1 MLAGMSRHTVLTVA
15 ALLVA
20 CSSGSPIASS
30 SPTALV
36 TATRAAS
43 AATPSPTVS
52 PEPTLA
58 PREIPQVPALEPD
71 PQRERA
77 QITIDVEERPGQPWE
92 AAAFIVTRPAV
103 DAAYRAQ
110 VASAFGVTGDGI
122 VGAAPDG
129 TAPWRLWFDAKG
141 VLAMNERTGDVLF
154 FGPNIDDGAAP
165 SGPAVHDPGGDQ
177 VKLLTHLG
185 TAAQFDYTL
194 LSEFHGGDTTAT
206 VERLVHRP
214 WLGPGPRTTV

>member
-1 MLAGMSRHTVLTVA
+1 MLAGMSRLTVLAVA

-36 TATRAAS
+36 TAARAAS
-43 AATPSPTVS
+43 ATPSPTIS

-58 PREIPQVPALEPD
+58 PREIPHVPALEPN
-71 PQRERA
+71 PQLERA

-129 TAPWRLWFDAKG
+129 TAP
-141 VLAMNERTGDVLF
+141 
-154 FGPNIDDGAAP
+154 
-165 SGPAVHDPGGDQ
+165 
-177 VKLLTHLG
+177 
-185 TAAQFDYTL
+185 
-194 LSEFHGGDTTAT
+194 
-206 VERLVHRP
+206 
-214 WLGPGPRTTV
+214 